1 MRDIR
6 KIRLRQM
13 IDSIIGAVL
22 CAIGAIGLSAL
33 AVGKIWEPWAPL
45 VFVAILLLIA
55 VMFGARAGIL
65 GTLLAGLIFAVFLF
79 RPLGSIQINSSVA
92 RGNLAWMLLLG
103 ISFAVLFAPP
113 TSGFRHH

>member
-1 MRDIR
+1 MV
-6 KIRLRQM
+6 
-13 IDSIIGAVL
+13 DSIIGAVL
-22 CAIGAIGLSAL
+22 CAIGAIGFSAL
-33 AVGKIWEPWAPL
+33 AVGKSWEPWAPL

-55 VMFGARAGIL
+55 AMFGTRAGIL

-79 RPLGSIQINSSVA
+79 RPLGSIQITSSVA

-113 TSGFRHH
+113 TSGFHRHH